1 MTTTNKDFRVKN
13 GLVVEGS
20 FGTINGEY
28 IVTEAS
34 LGTSLGD
41 YIALSEKGNFEGVA
55 ALDIAKN
62 VLTSHA
68 VVFEGLTEDSYQTT
82 LDTVDPTADRTIT
95 LPNVSGTVVT
105 SGNINDAFPSQSG
118 NNGKYLKTDGTNVSW
133 ATGGSGG
140 GETLTIGT
148 GLTGTSYD
156 GSAPVTIA
164 ISSDVTTNTGSQTLT
179 NKTISG
185 SDNTISNIAN
195 SSLTNNSITINGTS
209 VSLGGTRT
217 LGSDDISEGSTNKY
231 FTDERAQD
239 AVGNSVGT
247 GLTYNDSTGAISVTA
262 NTYDAYGSAST
273 VAGDLTTHINDTST
287 HGVSG
292 DIVGT
297 SDTQTLTNKTL
308 TSPKINED
316 AVLTATATELN
327 TLDGITAS
335 TSELNIL
342 DGVTATT
349 SEINTLDGIT
359 ASTAELN
366 ILDGATLTV
375 TELNYVDGVTSSI
388 QDQLDDKANLA
399 SPTFTGMVTV
409 DDLEIGGSLTFSG
422 TATEITSTS
431 LNIEDPLI
439 YLADGNPGNIND
451 LGFVANYNDGTY
463 AHTGLVRDASA
474 NTWKLF
480 KGVTD
485 EPTNTVNFSQ
495 GSLDNLAVGTLTG
508 NVTGNVTGDVSGN
521 AGTVTNGVYT
531 SGSYSDPS
539 WITGLGWSKISS
551 TPTTLSGYGITD
563 AVADADFTTKGQILV
578 ATGSGTYTALNVGG
592 TNGHVLTVD
601 SAETSGI
608 KWAAAS
614 GGSGG
619 GGATLSNS
627 MPTSPSD
634 GAIWVDTDASVVDVS
649 LYSAPTIG
657 STSIPSNTTVTTI
670 AGLTLSSPDLTGAPT
685 ATTPGGGN
693 NSTRVATT
701 AYVQGELSSKAGT
714 SAPTFT
720 GTLTA
725 DVITASGA
733 ITGASLTLGTGT
745 ASSGHHNPQA
755 TNTYDLGTSSLRWR
769 NIYTQDLHLSN
780 GIGDYTV
787 VEGEENLYLTNN
799 KNGKSFKFA
808 LIEVDP
814 SEVPAKSEV

>member
-20 FGTINGEY
+20 FGTIDGEY

-41 YIALSEKGNFEGVA
+41 YIALSEKGSAEGVA
-55 ALDIAKN
+55 SLDANTN
-62 VLTSHA
+62 VLTSTA
-68 VVFEGLTEDSYQTT
+68 VVFEGSTLDSYQLT
-82 LDTVDPTADRTIT
+82 LDVVDPTLDRIIT
-95 LPNVSGTVVT
+95 LPNINGTVVT

-133 ATGGSGG
+133 AAGGSGS

-156 GSAPVTIA
+156 GSTPVTIA
-164 ISSDVTTNTGSQTLT
+164 ISSDVTTNTGYQTIQ

-185 SDNTISNIAN
+185 SDNTISNIGN
-195 SSLTNNSITINGTS
+195 SSLTNSSITINGTS

-239 AVGNSVGT
+239 AVGNLVGT
-247 GLTYNDSTGAISVTA
+247 GLTYNDSTGAISVTT

-316 AVLTATATELN
+316 VVLTATATELN

-335 TSELNIL
+335 TLELNIL
-342 DGVTATT
+342 YGVTATA

-388 QDQLDDKANLA
+388 QGQLDDKADLA
-399 SPTFTGMVTV
+399 SPTFTGMVSV
-409 DDLEIGGSLTFSG
+409 DDLEIAGALTFSG
-422 TATEITSTS
+422 TATQINQTDLT
-431 LNIEDPLI
+431 IADPLI
-439 YLADGNPGNIND
+439 YLAEGNTANIND
-451 LGFVANYNDGTY
+451 LGFVAAFNDGTY
-463 AHTGLVRDASA
+463 QHTGLVRDAST

-531 SGSYSDPS
+531 SGSYSDPA
-539 WITGLGWSKISS
+539 WITGLAWSKISS
-551 TPTTLSGYGITD
+551 TPTTVSGYGITD
-563 AVADADFTTKGQILV
+563 AVVDADFTTKGQILV
-578 ATGSGTYTALNVGG
+578 ATGSGAYTALNVGG

-601 SAETSGI
+601 SAEASGV
-608 KWAAAS
+608 KWAAAG

-619 GGATLSNS
+619 GFTISDTAPSSPTAGSAWYDSTTGFTYIYYNDGSSSQWVQLLGTPGPQGPAGPAGAT
-627 MPTSPSD
+627 
-634 GAIWVDTDASVVDVS
+634 GA
-649 LYSAPTIG
+649 
-657 STSIPSNTTVTTI
+657 
-670 AGLTLSSPDLTGAPT
+670 TGP
-685 ATTPGGGN
+685 
-693 NSTRVATT
+693 
-701 AYVQGELSSKAGT
+701 
-714 SAPTFT
+714 
-720 GTLTA
+720 
-725 DVITASGA
+725 
-733 ITGASLTLGTGT
+733 ASLTSDDVQFVL
-745 ASSGHHNPQA
+745 AS
-755 TNTYDLGTSSLRWR
+755 RM
-769 NIYTQDLHLSN
+769 
-780 GIGDYTV
+780 
-787 VEGEENLYLTNN
+787 
-799 KNGKSFKFA
+799 FA
-808 LIEVDP
+808 
-814 SEVPAKSEV
+814 